1 VNQLL
6 STVRRSLNQEKRF
19 LSDAAHQLRTPLAG
33 LKSQLDLALT
43 EHDPVALKAR
53 LGKVNSAVERSAHL
67 VHQLLSLA
75 RSEGDVAFAPLDLA
89 QLAQGVAREWAPRL
103 LAQNIDFGFEGAEH
117 LQVMGNAI
125 LLREALGNL
134 VENALRYAAG
144 PSNSPSTALTVTLRV
159 READGLAVVEVEDNG
174 IGLSDTDR
182 ARAFER
188 FVRVSDLPG
197 GVGLG
202 LPIVREI
209 AQRHGGEVK
218 ATAVNP
224 QGLRV
229 EMHLNP
235 LYALRI

>member
-1 VNQLL
+1 
-6 STVRRSLNQEKRF
+6 
-19 LSDAAHQLRTPLAG
+19 
-33 LKSQLDLALT
+33 
-43 EHDPVALKAR
+43 
-53 LGKVNSAVERSAHL
+53 
-67 VHQLLSLA
+67 LSLA

-117 LQVMGNAI
+117 LHVMGNAI

-144 PSNSPSTALTVTLRV
+144 PGNSVPTALTVTLRV

-174 IGLSDTDR
+174 IGLSDIDR

-224 QGLRV
+224 QGLRI
-229 EMHLNP
+229 EMHLKPFLPRENKG
-235 LYALRI
+235 L